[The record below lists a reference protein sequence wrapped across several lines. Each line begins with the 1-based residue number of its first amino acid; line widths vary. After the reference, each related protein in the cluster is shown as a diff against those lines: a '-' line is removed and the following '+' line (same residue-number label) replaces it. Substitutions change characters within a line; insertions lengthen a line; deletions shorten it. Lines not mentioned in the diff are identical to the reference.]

1 MTCIFPENFFQSGNY
16 LLSLFVVVDKRTA
29 VFIDNDIF
37 IFTVVDRAREL
48 GVFMG
53 REPGYIKPQFD
64 WINE

>member
-1 MTCIFPENFFQSGNY
+1 
-16 LLSLFVVVDKRTA
+16 VVVDKRTA

-48 GVFMG
+48 GVFME
-53 REPGYIKPQFD
+53 REPGYIKPQFN

>member
-1 MTCIFPENFFQSGNY
+1 
-16 LLSLFVVVDKRTA
+16 VVVDKRTA
-29 VFIDNDIF
+29 VFIENDIF